1 MEVAPGDGPQR
12 ARALDRA
19 NQVRSARAVLKRRIA
34 SGDLTAAEVILSHPW
49 QIDRMPIA
57 ELLIS
62 QRQWGMGRCHRFL
75 LGVTMH
81 ESKTIGSMTERQRI
95 AVAALLTAGPF
106 DRRRKPSRE
115 TWTRLE
121 PRGRER

>member
-1 MEVAPGDGPQR
+1 
-12 ARALDRA
+12 
-19 NQVRSARAVLKRRIA
+19 VLKRRIA

-62 QRQWGMGRCHRFL
+62 QRQWGSGRCHRFL
-75 LGVTMH
+75 LDVTMH

-95 AVAALLTAGPF
+95 AVAALLSAGLVRPTAQANPG
-106 DRRRKPSRE
+106 DV
-115 TWTRLE
+115 
-121 PRGRER
+121 GAA

>member
-1 MEVAPGDGPQR
+1 MQVAPGDSPQR
-12 ARALDRA
+12 VQALDRA
-19 NQVRSARAVLKRRIA
+19 NQVRSARALLKRRIA

-62 QRQWGMGRCHRFL
+62 QRQWGMRRCHQFL
-75 LGVTMH
+75 LGVTLQ

-95 AVAALLTAGPF
+95 AVAALLTSGLV
-106 DRRRKPSRE
+106 DRQRKPSQADVSAA
-115 TWTRLE
+115 
-121 PRGRER
+121 